1 MGEGIA
7 SAHCDVIMLAQ
18 FSMAEALPVVQQ
30 VARCPVLT
38 SPDSAVVKL
47 KAALT

>member
-1 MGEGIA
+1 M
-7 SAHCDVIMLAQ
+7 AQ
-18 FSMAEALPVVQQ
+18 ARPAVQPVLP
-30 VARCPVLT
+30 CPVLT